1 MKNIKYKD
9 KIASLP
15 RVLILIFFLITCVLC
30 KAQEESAQM
39 HPYILL
45 SKRYIG
51 AIKRN
56 IPNRNAGY
64 FDTTFFGRMS
74 EAQADKTVEDFTREK
89 GPIQTI
95 EKTEVDTQGC
105 KMATATSIKTA
116 KGRFLWYHYYDQA
129 QRIQRFTI
137 DTFSKQFFHE
147 KEVLENKNF
156 IRKDVELETN
166 AFIHLPGYIYLP
178 SSSKKSPLVILVQGS
193 GPHDRNGSMGRN
205 KIYLDMALQLV
216 QKGIAVMIYDKRTYV
231 YQFRDPFPMDSMD
244 YYSETIDDAVTA
256 FKTAKTIQGVDSSRI
271 YVAGHSLGAMCGP
284 LIAKNCK
291 GLKGLILLAAPGR
304 SLLEILPE
312 QADYIA
318 SLPGGNKEQNES
330 FANAVKWQVKN
341 AMSPDLNLKS
351 KAMLPFGG
359 RPKYWLMDRNYK
371 VIEEAKK
378 LNLPILLIQG
388 GRDYNVTKKD
398 FDIWESA
405 MKGKSNYKSVW
416 LENLDHLYFEG
427 IGMAKPEDSTRPQHV
442 SKSVTNKMAEF
453 VNGK

>member
-9 KIASLP
+9 KNASLP
-15 RVLILIFFLITCVLC
+15 RVFISIFFLITCILTQ
-30 KAQEESAQM
+30 AQEETKVM
-39 HPYILL
+39 HPYIHL

-74 EAQADKTVEDFTREK
+74 EAQAEKTLDEFLKEK
-89 GPIQTI
+89 GTIQTI

-129 QRIQRFTI
+129 QQIQRFNI
-137 DTFSKQFFHE
+137 DTFSKQYFYVAE
-147 KEVLENKNF
+147 ELENKNF
-156 IRKDVELETN
+156 VRKDINLQTN
-166 AFIHLPGYIYLP
+166 AFIQLPGYIYLP
-178 SSSKKSPLVILVQGS
+178 SAEKKSPLVILVQGS
-193 GPHDRNGSMGRN
+193 GPHDRNGSMGKN
-205 KIYLDMALQLV
+205 KVYLDIALQLV

-231 YQFRDPFPMDSMD
+231 YQFRDPFPIDSMD
-244 YYSETIDDAVTA
+244 YNTETIEDAITA
-256 FKTAKTIQGVDSSRI
+256 FKSAKTMNGIDSSRI
-271 YVAGHSLGAMCGP
+271 FIAGHSLGGLCGP
-284 LIAKNCK
+284 LIAKKCS
-291 GLKGLILLAAPGR
+291 GLKGLILLSAPAR

-318 SLPGGNKEQNES
+318 SLPNANKEQNQA

-341 AMSPDLNLKS
+341 AMKPELNLKS
-351 KAMLPFGG
+351 KEMLPFGA
-359 RPKYWLMDRNYK
+359 RPKYWLMDKNYK

-378 LNLPILLIQG
+378 LTLPIILIQG

-398 FDIWESA
+398 FDLWVSA
-405 MKGKSNYKSVW
+405 MGSRSNFKSVW

-427 IGMAKPEDSTRPQHV
+427 LGMAKPEDTMRPQHV
-442 SKSVTNKMAEF
+442 SKSMTNKMVEF
-453 VNGK
+453 VKGK